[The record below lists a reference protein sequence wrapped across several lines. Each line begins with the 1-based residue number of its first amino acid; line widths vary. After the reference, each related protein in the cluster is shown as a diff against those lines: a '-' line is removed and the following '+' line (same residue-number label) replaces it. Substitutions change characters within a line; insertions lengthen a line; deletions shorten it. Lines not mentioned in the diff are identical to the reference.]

1 MKERYIAEANLRQK
15 QTTESFR
22 DFGQA
27 LEDLYRRAY
36 PNNPEIVQESAIKT
50 FLNKCGQS
58 EDFRLAVKRTK
69 PKTLQE
75 AVTSAMQEDC
85 LRIGEKELL
94 HESRN
99 VRRTVLGV
107 DGKSSSKENAGNR
120 LPTRRQGNS
129 NYNRGGL
136 GGRSVRYTKPQFRRN
151 NGPQQSGQQRS
162 VDETT
167 K

>member
-1 MKERYIAEANLRQK
+1 MEERFGHTATKERYIAEANLRWK
-15 QTTESFR
+15 QTTELFR

-36 PNNPEIVQESAIKT
+36 RNNQEYVQESGIKT

-85 LRIGEKELL
+85 LQIGEKGLSQ
-94 HESRN
+94 ESRY

-107 DGKSSSKENAGNR
+107 DGKSLNYENAGSR
-120 LPTRRQGNS
+120 LPNRRQGNYH
-129 NYNRGGL
+129 YNRGGFEV
-136 GGRSVRYTKPQFRRN
+136 RSARN
-151 NGPQQSGQQRS
+151 TIP
-162 VDETT
+162 
-167 K
+167 